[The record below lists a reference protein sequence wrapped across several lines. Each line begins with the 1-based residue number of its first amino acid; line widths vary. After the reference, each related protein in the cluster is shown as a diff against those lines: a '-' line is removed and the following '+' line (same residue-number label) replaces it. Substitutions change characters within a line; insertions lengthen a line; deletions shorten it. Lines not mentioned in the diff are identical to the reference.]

1 MRRRLR
7 RVVFWV
13 GMAAVPVLI
22 PRQNR
27 TDREGE
33 DSFAA
38 TLVTRIFMRRLLIA
52 TAGRSDYGIYRPILD
67 EIEADPGL
75 DYALLVTGQ
84 HLSAAGGET
93 VKEIEKDG
101 RPIAARVVLP
111 ETSSSRTAV
120 AEAMAAA
127 LSGTGA
133 LLSSE
138 AWDMVVVLGD
148 RFEMFAV
155 TAACVPF
162 NMPIAHIHGGEV
174 SFGAI
179 DDSLRH
185 AITKM
190 AHLHFTATENYARR
204 IRQLGEEDWRIIVSG
219 APALDTI
226 LKAQLPDRA
235 TLRKRFALP
244 LDEAPLM
251 VTFHP
256 VTRKFGEAERQ
267 TRELLGA
274 LEAIDLPVILTAPNA
289 DVESDVIR
297 ALFSD
302 FLKRRQGR
310 AWLVESF
317 GALNYVAMLRE
328 ARAAVGNSSSGLI
341 ETPGFKLPTVNIGD
355 RQMGRTR
362 AANVIDCAAEADAIE
377 DAIRKAINPEF
388 RASLA
393 NMVNPYGDGSA
404 AERIVT
410 TLRDVP
416 IDNLLTS
423 KIFVD
428 W

>member
-1 MRRRLR
+1 
-7 RVVFWV
+7 
-13 GMAAVPVLI
+13 
-22 PRQNR
+22 
-27 TDREGE
+27 
-33 DSFAA
+33 
-38 TLVTRIFMRRLLIA
+38 MRRLLIA

-67 EIEADPGL
+67 RIEAESAL

-93 VKEIEKDG
+93 VREIEKDG
-101 RPIAARVVLP
+101 RPIAARIALP
-111 ETSSSRTAV
+111 ETSSSRAAV

-127 LSGTGA
+127 LDGTGA
-133 LLSSE
+133 LL
-138 AWDMVVVLGD
+138 ARGDFDMVVVLGD

-155 TAACVPF
+155 AAACVPF
-162 NMPIAHIHGGEV
+162 NIPVAHIHGGEV

-185 AITKM
+185 AMTKM
-190 AHLHFTATENYARR
+190 AHLHFAATEDYARR
-204 IRQLGEEDWRIIVSG
+204 IRQLGEEDWRVTVSG

-226 LKAQLPDRA
+226 MKAALPDRA
-235 TLRKRFALP
+235 TLSARFGLP
-244 LDEAPLM
+244 LDEPPLM

-256 VTRKFGEAERQ
+256 VTRQFGEAERQ
-267 TRELLGA
+267 TRALLSA
-274 LEAIDLPVILTAPNA
+274 LEAVDLPVVLTAPNA

-297 ALFSD
+297 ALFAD

-317 GALNYVAMLRE
+317 GALNYLAMLRE

-341 ETPGFKLPTVNIGD
+341 ETPGFALPTVNIGD

-362 AANVIDCAAEADAIE
+362 AANVIDCAADADAIE
-377 DAIRKAINPEF
+377 AAIRQAVDPAF
-388 RASLA
+388 RTALA
-393 NMVNPYGDGSA
+393 GMANPYGDGNA

-416 IDNLLTS
+416 IDARLTG
-423 KIFVD
+423 KIFAD
-428 W
+428 R